1 MRKVQRSDVKPATNV
16 WQAPPSSSLAGLQ
29 PGTFGSFLRLER
41 LSRSLSRP
49 AVADRTGIPENML
62 EKIERNQTA
71 PSYAQIRLLA
81 RNLEL
86 TETELLTRAG
96 FLRR

>member
-1 MRKVQRSDVKPATNV
+1 
-16 WQAPPSSSLAGLQ
+16 
-29 PGTFGSFLRLER
+29 
-41 LSRSLSRP
+41 
-49 AVADRTGIPENML
+49 ML